1 MPAWKVGSTSE
12 IDSLVGCLM
21 RKRNWESIYST
32 SIHVHRMI
40 GLTKAVQSSIHVPS
54 SLAAKISIGFSGKRS
69 PEGGR
74 YLKSFG
80 KMVMRADSDEFGLG
94 R

>member
-1 MPAWKVGSTSE
+1 
-12 IDSLVGCLM
+12 
-21 RKRNWESIYST
+21 
-32 SIHVHRMI
+32 MI

-54 SLAAKISIGFSGKRS
+54 SPAAKISIGFSGERS
-69 PEGGR
+69 PERRR

-80 KMVMRADSDEFGLG
+80 KMVMRTDCDEFGLG